1 MEELL
6 NLADVGLI
14 NKTSVGEV
22 ALLLGLLLGE
32 DVPLVGM
39 LSLDLA
45 SAGEGEPLLSAR
57 VGFHFRHFDLL
68 LWSAVLPWGF
78 VWSDLAHLAPA

>member
-45 SAGEGEPLLSAR
+45 SAGEGEPLLGAG
-57 VGFHFRHFDLL
+57 VGLHFRHFN
-68 LWSAVLPWGF
+68 
-78 VWSDLAHLAPA
+78 LACGQPSCLGKSRFRT